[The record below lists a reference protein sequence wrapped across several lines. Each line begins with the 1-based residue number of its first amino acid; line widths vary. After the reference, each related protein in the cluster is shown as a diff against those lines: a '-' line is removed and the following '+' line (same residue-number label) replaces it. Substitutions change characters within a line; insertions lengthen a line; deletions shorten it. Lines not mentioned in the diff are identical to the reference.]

1 MDNNLE
7 NELLEILL
15 KTYKEEISN
24 NRKIQK
30 VLNKIKEGTA
40 DYTDSLLFAKESGKC
55 LEKAFAINISDEV
68 LPNSQMDYKLAKALI
83 EPLVK
88 KNYEIVSLQCA
99 SIQTSLNKKAKL
111 GLKAIKPKYNE
122 KKTDGIIKYISNA
135 KVYSKR
141 EKSFLDALS
150 TNSKAIV
157 NEFVRQNA
165 DFHYNSGLSP
175 KIIRTTNGKPCQ
187 WCKSLAGVY
196 NYSKIRVDGNDVFK
210 RHSNCNCVVVYD
222 PSDGRKKVQDV
233 WTKKTDYV
241 ENIKKNSNYMRSK
254 KPFNI
259 QLRKKDISF
268 VTYKNDKYSNIY
280 CQTYSNDSKRICEY
294 LNTKINQEYRYGKV
308 NNIIVVKNDTLQ
320 GVACYD
326 HINNN
331 LFVTEELMSNKFSGI
346 VGTSYFPSKNLDD
359 VLNHELGGHKRH
371 WEAIRKY
378 QEKNNVSE
386 NRAKENL
393 EASLRKYVSNQLSS
407 DIMYI
412 KKNVSMNAHD
422 SYNFSGSLNELI
434 ADVNVL
440 KEQGNSYDKNL
451 ENLVMEVLEND
462 D

>member
-1 MDNNLE
+1 M
-7 NELLEILL
+7 
-15 KTYKEEISN
+15 
-24 NRKIQK
+24 
-30 VLNKIKEGTA
+30 
-40 DYTDSLLFAKESGKC
+40 
-55 LEKAFAINISDEV
+55 
-68 LPNSQMDYKLAKALI
+68 
-83 EPLVK
+83 
-88 KNYEIVSLQCA
+88 
-99 SIQTSLNKKAKL
+99 
-111 GLKAIKPKYNE
+111 
-122 KKTDGIIKYISNA
+122 
-135 KVYSKR
+135 
-141 EKSFLDALS
+141 
-150 TNSKAIV
+150 
-157 NEFVRQNA
+157 
-165 DFHYNSGLSP
+165 
-175 KIIRTTNGKPCQ
+175 
-187 WCKSLAGVY
+187 GV
-196 NYSKIRVDGNDVFK
+196 
-210 RHSNCNCVVVYD
+210 
-222 PSDGRKKVQDV
+222 
-233 WTKKTDYV
+233 
-241 ENIKKNSNYMRSK
+241 K

-331 LFVTEELMSNKFSGI
+331 LFVSEELMSNKFLKI

-359 VLNHELGGHKRH
+359 VLNHELGGHKKH

-378 QEKNNVSE
+378 QEKNNTSE

-451 ENLVMEVLEND
+451 ENLVMEVLGND

>member
-1 MDNNLE
+1 MNDIVP
-7 NELLEILL
+7 ELLEAIQSQFQEELKSNKKIKAILL
-15 KTYKEEISN
+15 K
-24 NRKIQK
+24 QK
-30 VLNKIKEGTA
+30 RGSV
-40 DYTDSLLFAKESGKC
+40 DYTDSLYFAKEVGSI
-55 LEKAFAINISDEV
+55 LSNAISSNVTNEV
-68 LPNSQMDYKLAKALI
+68 LPNERMYFNIAKRIL
-83 EPLVK
+83 EPTLK
-88 KNYEIVSLQCA
+88 ENFDIISTQCE
-99 SIQTSLNKKAKL
+99 QTQNILNKKAGI
-111 GLKAIKPKYNE
+111 GLKAIKPDYSQE
-122 KKTDGIIKYISNA
+122 KTQGIIDYVSNREN
-135 KVYSKR
+135 YSEV
-141 EKSFLDALS
+141 EKSFLEAIR
-150 TNSKAIV
+150 TNAKSIVDDSVKA
-157 NEFVRQNA
+157 NA
-165 DFHYNSGLSP
+165 DFHQNVGFSP
-175 KIIRTTNGKPCQ
+175 KIIRTANGKTCKWCQ
-187 WCKSLAGVY
+187 SLAGVY
-196 NYSKIRVDGNDVFK
+196 NYSDVKKTGNIVFR
-210 RHSNCNCVVVYD
+210 RHANCDCTVVYD
-222 PSDGRKKVQDV
+222 PKDGRKKVQDV
-233 WTKKTDYV
+233 WTKKIDYV
-241 ENIKKNSNYMRSK
+241 ENIKKNSNYMGSK

-259 QLRKKDISF
+259 LLRKKDISF

-331 LFVTEELMSNKFSGI
+331 LFVSEELMSNKFLKI

-359 VLNHELGGHKRH
+359 VLNHELGGHKKH

-378 QEKNNVSE
+378 QEKNNTSE

-393 EASLRKYVSNQLSS
+393 ETSLRKYVSNQLSS

-451 ENLVMEVLEND
+451 ENLVMEVLGND

>member
-122 KKTDGIIKYISNA
+122 KKTDGIIKYISSA

-187 WCKSLAGVY
+187 WCKLLAGVY

-210 RHSNCNCVVVYD
+210 RHSNCNCIVVYD
-222 PSDGRKKVQDV
+222 PSDGSNKVQNV
-233 WTKKTDYV
+233 Y
-241 ENIKKNSNYMRSK
+241 SK
-254 KPFNI
+254 KIEYKQNQEKIKNRIELLNYNSSKNNMHFKLNL
-259 QLRKKDISF
+259 QLFSKYKTIPLTDQVRSELNTWLRHKDIGPG
-268 VTYKNDKYSNIY
+268 TLLLKDIG
-280 CQTYSNDSKRICEY
+280 D
-294 LNTKINQEYRYGKV
+294 YRY
-308 NNIIVVKNDTLQ
+308 
-320 GVACYD
+320 Y
-326 HINNN
+326 
-331 LFVTEELMSNKFSGI
+331 FVYNEF
-346 VGTSYFPSKNLDD
+346 
-359 VLNHELGGHKRH
+359 
-371 WEAIRKY
+371 
-378 QEKNNVSE
+378 
-386 NRAKENL
+386 
-393 EASLRKYVSNQLSS
+393 
-407 DIMYI
+407 
-412 KKNVSMNAHD
+412 D
-422 SYNFSGSLNELI
+422 SYHI
-434 ADVNVL
+434 Y
-440 KEQGNSYDKNL
+440 KKQKIK
-451 ENLVMEVLEND
+451 
-462 D
+462 

>member
-122 KKTDGIIKYISNA
+122 KKTDGIIKYISSA

-210 RHSNCNCVVVYD
+210 RHSNCNCIVVYD
-222 PSDGRKKVQDV
+222 PSDGSKRVQDAWSKSWNDNSKLDKIQRKIERIQRETTITLPDGIEDV
-233 WTKKTDYV
+233 TKKYLSEATPGKGKIILDDDLKKEDIGIGEWLNKVYGGDIHLLQ
-241 ENIKKNSNYMRSK
+241 ENKVIKWPDAYWKNAFWEFKTPISANSIDKRIRKAVSQLNSAKVTTNTLTELSGIVLDVSNLEVDSDLLNLIAEKFSKRSKGKIDLIVKKGEHTLVVLRSK
-254 KPFNI
+254 K
-259 QLRKKDISF
+259 R
-268 VTYKNDKYSNIY
+268 
-280 CQTYSNDSKRICEY
+280 
-294 LNTKINQEYRYGKV
+294 
-308 NNIIVVKNDTLQ
+308 
-320 GVACYD
+320 
-326 HINNN
+326 
-331 LFVTEELMSNKFSGI
+331 
-346 VGTSYFPSKNLDD
+346 
-359 VLNHELGGHKRH
+359 
-371 WEAIRKY
+371 
-378 QEKNNVSE
+378 
-386 NRAKENL
+386 
-393 EASLRKYVSNQLSS
+393 
-407 DIMYI
+407 
-412 KKNVSMNAHD
+412 
-422 SYNFSGSLNELI
+422 
-434 ADVNVL
+434 
-440 KEQGNSYDKNL
+440 
-451 ENLVMEVLEND
+451 
-462 D
+462 